1 MIEVAALTK
10 RYRQR
15 AVVDGVTFTVRP
27 GKVTGFMGR
36 NGAGKSTTL
45 RMILGLTRPDGGSAL
60 VGGRRYAEFSYPARQ
75 VGALLESS
83 LPQRSM
89 TVAGHLR
96 WVAQSNRIDRARIAR
111 VLDQVDLTE
120 AAGRRVGALSLGMT
134 QRLGLA
140 AALLGDPPLLI
151 LDEPTNGLDAE
162 GIRWLR
168 ELLRG
173 MASEG
178 RTVFLSSHLMGE
190 MSLVADHLIVIHRG
204 RLLADTSVTDLVAQH
219 AHGFVRVRTPEP
231 ARLSREL
238 SVKEGTAV
246 LAADGSLQVEGL
258 SAAEV
263 MQVAV
268 ASGITLGELTTG
280 AGSLEDAFLDMTAAG
295 EGAS

>member
-1 MIEVAALTK
+1 MTK

-15 AVVDGVTFTVRP
+15 AVVDAVTFTVRQ
-27 GKVTGFMGR
+27 GKVTGFLGR

-60 VGGRRYAEFSYPARQ
+60 LAGRRYQDVRYPARQ

-83 LPQRSM
+83 VPQRSM

-96 WVAQSNRIDRARIAR
+96 WVAQSNRIDRGRIAE
-111 VLDQVDLTE
+111 VLDLVDLSE

-140 AALLGDPPLLI
+140 SALLGDPPVLI

-173 MASEG
+173 MAADG
-178 RTVFLSSHLMGE
+178 RTVFLSSHLMAE
-190 MSLVADHLIVIHRG
+190 MSMVADHLIVIHRG
-204 RLLADTSVTDLVAQH
+204 RLLADTSVADMVAQH
-219 AHGFVRVRTPEP
+219 ARSYVRIRTPEP
-231 ARLSREL
+231 GRLSREL
-238 SVKEGTAV
+238 AANGGSAA
-246 LAADGSLQVEGL
+246 LAADDSLQVKGL
-258 SAAEV
+258 TAAEIIR
-263 MQVAV
+263 VAV
-268 ASGITLGELTTG
+268 SCGIALGELSTG
-280 AGSLEDAFLDMTAAG
+280 SGSLEDAFLDMTAVG
-295 EGAS
+295 ERAS